1 MSRKPNELHPSWEIS
16 NVSKVCDEMEAKRTI
31 DEINKGN
38 LHYAPRGVEDVVLA
52 LVSRVAYLERV
63 IDVLASRDTK

>member
-1 MSRKPNELHPSWEIS
+1 MRTKPNELHPSWEIS
-16 NVSKVCDEMEAKRTI
+16 NVSKICDEMEAKRTI
-31 DEINKGN
+31 DEINQGHMYYVRN
-38 LHYAPRGVEDVVLA
+38 VDELVMA

>member
-1 MSRKPNELHPSWEIS
+1 MRKRSELHPSWDTP

-31 DEINKGN
+31 DEINQGHMYYVRN
-38 LHYAPRGVEDVVLA
+38 VDELVMA

-63 IDVLASRDTK
+63 IDVLASRGM